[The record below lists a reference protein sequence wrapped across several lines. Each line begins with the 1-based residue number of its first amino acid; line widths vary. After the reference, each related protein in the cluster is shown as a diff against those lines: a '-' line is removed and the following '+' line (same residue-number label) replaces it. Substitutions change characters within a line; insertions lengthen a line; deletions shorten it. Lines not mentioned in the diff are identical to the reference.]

1 MELNNEQGEEEEMTR
16 AQAKAAARVRYGK
29 NFHVIKDHLL
39 SSPEQRETAE
49 QDYLNHVEVLKTP
62 GTLPQVI
69 LKKMEASMRFAH
81 RLSTYYQYKIG
92 TCMRWETDFYV
103 FTMYVEGDS
112 WEDCFAKL
120 EKHSEDKKIKKL
132 WGVASDGT
140 YTDKGGE
147 KDGSAKPQ

>member
-1 MELNNEQGEEEEMTR
+1 
-16 AQAKAAARVRYGK
+16 
-29 NFHVIKDHLL
+29 
-39 SSPEQRETAE
+39 
-49 QDYLNHVEVLKTP
+49 
-62 GTLPQVI
+62 
-69 LKKMEASMRFAH
+69 MRFAH

-120 EKHSEDKKIKKL
+120 ENQSEDKKRKKL
-132 WGVASDGT
+132 WGVAGDGT